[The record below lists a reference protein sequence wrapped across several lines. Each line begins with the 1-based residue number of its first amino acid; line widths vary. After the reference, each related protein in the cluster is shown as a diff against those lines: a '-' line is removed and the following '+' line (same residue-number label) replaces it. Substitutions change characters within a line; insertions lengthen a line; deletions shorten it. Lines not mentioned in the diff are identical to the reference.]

1 MNIDWQDLNSMAK
14 IIDPED
20 SEALAKLL
28 IDLLQEEHAAR
39 HKKRSNLV
47 SIFSDLID
55 EEQGGTR

>member
-14 IIDPED
+14 IIDSED
-20 SEALAKLL
+20 SESLAKLL
-28 IDLLQEEHAAR
+28 IDLLQEEYAAR

-55 EEQGGTR
+55 EEQGGVR

>member
-39 HKKRSNLV
+39 HKKRSNSV

-55 EEQGGTR
+55 EEQGGVR

>member
-55 EEQGGTR
+55 EEQGGVR

>member
-14 IIDPED
+14 IIDSEDPE
-20 SEALAKLL
+20 SLAKLL

-55 EEQGGTR
+55 EEQGGVR